1 MNLTIR
7 QIQAFAAV
15 YRLGGISRAAKRL
28 RLTQSAVSVLIR
40 QIEANLGVTLF
51 ERTTR
56 TLRPTQAAENA
67 IADAERL
74 LRDLDHLNAK
84 FRGMAERTKGD
95 VAVALSAGLAA
106 ALGGVMLSAFAR
118 RYPSIRVHVHD
129 VAPNQVVA
137 RVLAQEVEFGLGP
150 DERGNVEVEQEILA
164 TDQLSAICLRSDKIA
179 RRSNMSWDE
188 VARLPT
194 ITTPRGDAL
203 RALIDD
209 GLARSGRQFEP
220 TYEVSFLDTALA
232 MAAQGLGVAVMPSHL
247 VQHLHGRTLVGIP
260 LVRPILRRHLCIIR
274 KAGSVLSPAAAAFAE
289 VAKDI
294 LTATTEGARH
304 VARNPSPARRR
315 RTQPGV

>member
-7 QIQAFAAV
+7 QIQAFVAV
-15 YRLGGISRAAKRL
+15 YRVGGISRAAKRL

-40 QIEANLGVTLF
+40 QTEANLGVTLF

-56 TLRPTQAAENA
+56 SLRPTQAAENA
-67 IADAERL
+67 IADSERL
-74 LRDLDHLNAK
+74 LRDLEHLNAK

-106 ALGGVMLSAFAR
+106 ALGGIMLSAFAR
-118 RYPSIRVHVHD
+118 LYPNVRVHVHD

-150 DERGNVEVEQEILA
+150 NERGNAEIEQEVLA
-164 TDQLSAICLRSDKIA
+164 TDQVSAICLRSDRIA

-188 VARLPT
+188 VAKLST

-232 MAAQGLGVAVMPSHL
+232 MAAQGIGVAVMPSHL
-247 VQHLHGRTLVGIP
+247 VQQLHGRTLVGIP
-260 LVRPILRRHLCIIR
+260 LIRPTLRRHLCLIR

-289 VAKDI
+289 VAKDV
-294 LTATTEGARH
+294 LTTTDKGASGSASHRPAPRRGR
-304 VARNPSPARRR
+304 ARPRF
-315 RTQPGV
+315 